1 MKSGH
6 RFVIVQS
13 LSHIWHFAIS
23 WAAACQ
29 ASLSFTNS
37 QVYSNSCPSGQWY
50 YLTILSSAT
59 FSCCLQSF
67 PASGSFPMSWLFI
80 SDCQTI
86 GASASALASVFPM
99 NIQGWFLLDPW
110 FMDLTF
116 QVPMQYCSLQHWSFI
131 TRHIHNW
138 TSFVLWANCFIL
150 YGAISNW
157 LPLFPSN
164 ILDTFQ
170 PGGLMF
176 HGHIFLPFHTV
187 HRVLVA
193 RTLEWVAISFS
204 SGPCFVRTLHY
215 DSAILGSP
223 AQQGYTSPLA
233 MTRLWYMKGRGT
245 DLVGF

>member
-1 MKSGH
+1 MSIGS
-6 RFVIVQS
+6 V
-13 LSHIWHFAIS
+13 
-23 WAAACQ
+23 
-29 ASLSFTNS
+29 
-37 QVYSNSCPSGQWY
+37 
-50 YLTILSSAT
+50 ILSNHLILCYLLLLPSIFPSIWV
-59 FSCCLQSF
+59 FSNEL
-67 PASGSFPMSWLFI
+67 ALYIRLFI

-138 TSFVLWANCFIL
+138 TSFLLWASCFIL

-187 HRVLVA
+187 HKVLVA
-193 RTLEWVAISFS
+193 RTREWVAISFS

-223 AQQGYTSPLA
+223 GQQGYTSPLA
-233 MTRLWYMKGRGT
+233 MTRLWYMKGGAQI
-245 DLVGF
+245 

>member
-1 MKSGH
+1 MFFESVMPFH
-6 RFVIVQS
+6 LLLICYPLLMPSIFPS
-13 LSHIWHFAIS
+13 IWVF
-23 WAAACQ
+23 
-29 ASLSFTNS
+29 
-37 QVYSNSCPSGQWY
+37 SNELALY
-50 YLTILSSAT
+50 IR
-59 FSCCLQSF
+59 
-67 PASGSFPMSWLFI
+67 LFI

-131 TRHIHNW
+131 TRHIYNW
-138 TSFVLWANCFIL
+138 TSFLLWASCFIL

-193 RTLEWVAISFS
+193 RALEWVAISFS

-223 AQQGYTSPLA
+223 GQQGYTTPLA
-233 MTRLWYMKGRGT
+233 MTRLWYMKGGAQI
-245 DLVGF
+245 